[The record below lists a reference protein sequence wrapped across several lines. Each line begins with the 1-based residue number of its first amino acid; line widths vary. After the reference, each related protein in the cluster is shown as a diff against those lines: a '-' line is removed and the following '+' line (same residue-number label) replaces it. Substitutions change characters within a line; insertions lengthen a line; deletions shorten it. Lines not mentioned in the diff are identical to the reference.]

1 MLHRLPGV
9 VLPKLELVTEGET
22 ELYVPAASLGG
33 RLPPTHPVFFNPA
46 ARTNRDI
53 SVAVAAVTRPAT
65 YLDALAATGARGLRI
80 AKESSRDVRVTLLD
94 FSEPSLAVARRS
106 VRRNRL
112 GGRCTVVHGESARFL
127 ASRFERQEKFDAVDV
142 DPFGTPAPLVLAATM
157 AASDGAMLSVTATD
171 AAVLCGVY
179 PAVSLRRY
187 GALAVRSEYVH
198 ETGLRILLGFAA
210 RMGGIN
216 DIGIEPVAAHST
228 LHYLRVFFRVRRGAK
243 AADGSVRSIGY
254 VTQCNACG
262 DRSEG
267 PTSLQRCPRCGS
279 RVHSAGPL
287 WTGGLLDNE
296 VVDGAAGFS
305 ESRGWTDAAGTL
317 VSLRN
322 VDRFPPYSYST
333 ERACSRMRIPSVSA
347 RRALEALENAGFAAA
362 GQPFEG
368 GGIKTDA
375 SYEQFSSALR
385 EASRAPL

>member
-243 AADGSVRSIGY
+243 AADGSVNPSATSRSA
-254 VTQCNACG
+254 TPAATAPKARR
-262 DRSEG
+262 RSSAVRGAG
-267 PTSLQRCPRCGS
+267 PECTRPDPSGPGASSTTRSWTALPGS
-279 RVHSAGPL
+279 RRAG
-287 WTGGLLDNE
+287 GG
-296 VVDGAAGFS
+296 
-305 ESRGWTDAAGTL
+305 RT
-317 VSLRN
+317 
-322 VDRFPPYSYST
+322 
-333 ERACSRMRIPSVSA
+333 
-347 RRALEALENAGFAAA
+347 RRAHLSRYG
-362 GQPFEG
+362 
-368 GGIKTDA
+368 TWTA
-375 SYEQFSSALR
+375 SHHTATPRSAC
-385 EASRAPL
+385 APG